1 MLHRFFRRWFV
12 AIDCSP
18 FFRIGIDYYLATN
31 AMINDAITEQA
42 LTIVEVT
49 EILNELFWLYLEFSL
64 RILLG
69 ST

>member
-1 MLHRFFRRWFV
+1 
-12 AIDCSP
+12 
-18 FFRIGIDYYLATN
+18 
-31 AMINDAITEQA
+31 MINDAITEQA